1 MQHIRPAILMIL
13 VMTLITGLLYP
24 LGFTALATAIFPHQA
39 AGSLVE
45 QNGKV
50 IGSELI
56 GQQFNSAKYFHGRPS
71 AAGNGYDAANSSGS
85 NYSPTAKKL
94 KDRIAADT
102 AKLQKENPGQPVPDD
117 LVTASASGL
126 DPDISPAAAFFQ
138 VPRVAKA
145 RGVKEEDVNAL
156 VQAHVEA
163 RLFGLMGEP
172 HVNVLKLNLAL
183 DALSKR
189 TPFAFAGPRA
199 SYGISPSMRSAQRGR
214 LACAC
219 VSIT

>member
-24 LGFTALATAIFPHQA
+24 LGFTALATALFPHQA
-39 AGSLVE
+39 AGSLIE
-45 QNGKV
+45 RNGKV
-50 IGSELI
+50 VGSELI
-56 GQQFNSAKYFHGRPS
+56 GQQFTSARYFHDRPS

-94 KDRIAADT
+94 KGRIAADT
-102 AKLQKENPGQPVPDD
+102 AKLQKENPGRPVPDD

-126 DPDISPAAAFFQ
+126 DPDISPAGALFQ
-138 VPRVAKA
+138 VLRVAKS
-145 RGVKEEDVNAL
+145 RGLKDADVATL
-156 VQAHVEA
+156 VQAHTEG

-183 DALSKR
+183 DAM
-189 TPFAFAGPRA
+189 TPSRKSAGDGHKLPP
-199 SYGISPSMRSAQRGR
+199 G
-214 LACAC
+214 
-219 VSIT
+219 